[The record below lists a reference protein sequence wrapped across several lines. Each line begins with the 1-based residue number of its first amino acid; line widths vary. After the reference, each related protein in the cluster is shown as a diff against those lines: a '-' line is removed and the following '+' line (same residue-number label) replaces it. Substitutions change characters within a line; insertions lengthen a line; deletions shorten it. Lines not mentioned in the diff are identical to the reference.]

1 MGIKLKQSDDT
12 KLQMTGNLP
21 EFIDQLNDMQ
31 EQYLRL
37 PEQPPKKK
45 KKKKQEEE
53 EEEEI

>member
-1 MGIKLKQSDDT
+1 MGRKLKQSDDT

-31 EQYLRL
+31 VQYLRV
-37 PEQPPKKK
+37 PEEPPKKK

-53 EEEEI
+53 EEIED